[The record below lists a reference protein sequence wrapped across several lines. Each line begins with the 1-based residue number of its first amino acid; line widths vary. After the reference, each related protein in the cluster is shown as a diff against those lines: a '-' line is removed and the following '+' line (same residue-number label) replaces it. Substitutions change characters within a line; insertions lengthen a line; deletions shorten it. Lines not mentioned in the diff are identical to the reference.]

1 MEISILVFSILSTVI
16 ALVALIFVVDQAIK
30 NKKQNKT
37 VDFAPYFDAL
47 SEKLQKSVRELGQEQ
62 QKSFIELSKLT
73 TEQLRVSL
81 TSHSSEVDKSVDK
94 VVALLN
100 SNIKNIIAIQ
110 ERSITAV
117 EGRLEKLS
125 EQIKEN
131 LSGIREDNTKQLE
144 KMREVVDEKLHK
156 SLEERLQLSFSMI
169 TDKLEK
175 VKEGFVEM
183 QNLSKGVTDLNK
195 VLNGV
200 KTRGTWGET
209 SLQSLVED
217 VLAPEQ
223 YLRNVTIKPNK
234 IVEFCIKL
242 PGVDENVLLPV
253 DCKFPLADYEK
264 VVEYSLDGKVEEM
277 NSARKNLYTLI
288 KNEAKDIHEYII
300 PPKTTDFAI
309 MYLPIEGLYAEIA
322 KNSELV
328 EGVRKKY
335 NVVIA
340 GPSTFA
346 ALLNSLQV
354 GFRTLALQKNSLEI
368 QKVLVSFKAEFVKFA
383 ELLEKSEQQATK
395 LSETLQGVIKRT
407 DKIDRKL
414 KVIDLPDG
422 SSDANGT
429 LTIIGSDED

>member
-16 ALVALIFVVDQAIK
+16 ALVALILVVYQAIK

-37 VDFAPYFDAL
+37 GDFAPYFDAL

>member
-16 ALVALIFVVDQAIK
+16 ALVALILVVYQAIK
-30 NKKQNKT
+30 NKKQNKNE
-37 VDFAPYFDAL
+37 DFAPYFDAL

-100 SNIKNIIAIQ
+100 SNIKNVIAIQ

-277 NSARKNLYTLI
+277 NSARKNLYALI

-422 SSDANGT
+422 SSDASGT

>member
-37 VDFAPYFDAL
+37 GDFAPYFDAL

>member
-37 VDFAPYFDAL
+37 EDFAPYFDAL

-100 SNIKNIIAIQ
+100 SNIKNVIAIQ

-429 LTIIGSDED
+429 VTIIGSDED

>member
-16 ALVALIFVVDQAIK
+16 ALVALIIVVYQANK
-30 NKKQNKT
+30 NKKQNKNE
-37 VDFAPYFDAL
+37 DFAPYFDAL

-309 MYLPIEGLYAEIA
+309 MYLPIEGLYAEIT
-322 KNSELV
+322 KDSELV

>member
-16 ALVALIFVVDQAIK
+16 ALVALILVVDQAIK
-30 NKKQNKT
+30 NKKQNKNE
-37 VDFAPYFDAL
+37 DFAPYFDAL

-100 SNIKNIIAIQ
+100 SNIKNVIAIQ

-414 KVIDLPDG
+414 KVIDLPDS

-429 LTIIGSDED
+429 VTIIGSDED

>member
-16 ALVALIFVVDQAIK
+16 ARVALVLVVYQAIK
-30 NKKQNKT
+30 NKKQNKNEG
-37 VDFAPYFDAL
+37 FAPYFDAL

-242 PGVDENVLLPV
+242 PGVDENILLPV

>member
-16 ALVALIFVVDQAIK
+16 ARVALVLVVYQAIK
-30 NKKQNKT
+30 NKKQNKNEG
-37 VDFAPYFDAL
+37 FAPYFDAL

-200 KTRGTWGET
+200 KTRGTCGET

-242 PGVDENVLLPV
+242 PGVDENILLPV

>member
-16 ALVALIFVVDQAIK
+16 ALVALILVVYQAIK
-30 NKKQNKT
+30 NKKQNKNE
-37 VDFAPYFDAL
+37 DFAPYFDAL

-100 SNIKNIIAIQ
+100 SNIKNVIAIQ

>member
-16 ALVALIFVVDQAIK
+16 ALVALILVVYQAIK
-30 NKKQNKT
+30 NKKQNKNE
-37 VDFAPYFDAL
+37 DFAPYFDAL

-100 SNIKNIIAIQ
+100 SNIKNVIAIQ

-414 KVIDLPDG
+414 KVIDLPDS
-422 SSDANGT
+422 SSDASGT
-429 LTIIGSDED
+429 VTIIGSDED

>member
-16 ALVALIFVVDQAIK
+16 ALVALILVVYQAIK
-30 NKKQNKT
+30 NKKQNKNE
-37 VDFAPYFDAL
+37 DFAPYFDVL

-94 VVALLN
+94 LVALLN

-309 MYLPIEGLYAEIA
+309 MYLPIEGLYAEIT
-322 KNSELV
+322 KDSELV

>member
-16 ALVALIFVVDQAIK
+16 ALVALIIVVYQANK
-30 NKKQNKT
+30 NKKQNKNE
-37 VDFAPYFDAL
+37 DFAPYFDAL

-131 LSGIREDNTKQLE
+131 LSGIREDNTKPLE

-309 MYLPIEGLYAEIA
+309 MYLPIEGLYAEIT
-322 KNSELV
+322 KDSELV

>member
-16 ALVALIFVVDQAIK
+16 ALVALIIVVYQANK
-30 NKKQNKT
+30 NKKQNKNE
-37 VDFAPYFDAL
+37 DFAPYFDAL

-131 LSGIREDNTKQLE
+131 LSGIREENTKERE

-309 MYLPIEGLYAEIA
+309 MYLPIEGLYAEIT
-322 KNSELV
+322 KDSELV

>member
-16 ALVALIFVVDQAIK
+16 ALVALILVVYQAIK
-30 NKKQNKT
+30 NKKQNKNEG
-37 VDFAPYFDAL
+37 FAPYFDAL

-429 LTIIGSDED
+429 VTIIGSDED

>member
-1 MEISILVFSILSTVI
+1 MEISILIFSVLSMVF
-16 ALVALIFVVDQAIK
+16 ALAALLVVVSLVIK
-30 NKKQNKT
+30 NKKQSKT
-37 VDFAPYFDAL
+37 VDFASLFDAQ
-47 SEKLQKSVRELGQEQ
+47 SEKLQKAVRELGQEQ

-81 TSHSSEVDKSVDK
+81 NSHSNEVDKSIEK
-94 VVALLN
+94 MILLLDN
-100 SNIKNIIAIQ
+100 NIKNIIAIQ
-110 ERSITAV
+110 EKSISTV

-125 EQIKEN
+125 QQIKEN
-131 LSGIREDNTKQLE
+131 LSGIREDNSKQLD

-175 VKEGFVEM
+175 VKEGFIEM

-217 VLAPEQ
+217 ILAPEQ

-242 PGVDENVLLPV
+242 PGVDKNVFLPV
-253 DCKFPLADYEK
+253 DCKFPLADYES
-264 VVEYSLDGKVEEM
+264 VVEYSLDGRVEEM
-277 NSARKNLYTLI
+277 NNARKNLYTRI
-288 KNEAKDIHEYII
+288 KNEAKDIHEYIN

-309 MYLPIEGLYAEIA
+309 MYLPIEGLYAEVT
-322 KNSELV
+322 KDSELV
-328 EGVRKKY
+328 EGIRKKY

-383 ELLEKSEQQATK
+383 EALEKSEQQATK

-414 KVIDLPDG
+414 KVIDLPEGVNG
-422 SSDANGT
+422 SNSAV
-429 LTIIGSDED
+429 TIIGADED

>member
-16 ALVALIFVVDQAIK
+16 ALVALILVVYQAIK
-30 NKKQNKT
+30 NKKQNKNE
-37 VDFAPYFDAL
+37 DFAPYFDAL

-309 MYLPIEGLYAEIA
+309 MYLPIEGLYAEIT
-322 KNSELV
+322 KDSELV